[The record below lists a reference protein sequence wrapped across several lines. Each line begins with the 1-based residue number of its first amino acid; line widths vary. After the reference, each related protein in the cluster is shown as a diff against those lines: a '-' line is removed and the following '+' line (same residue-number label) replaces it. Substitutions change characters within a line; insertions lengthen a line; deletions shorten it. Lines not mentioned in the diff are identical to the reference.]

1 MDASYVDV
9 ITTAAARLNA
19 SDVDGYLSNFQ
30 PDCLHWISGSPDSMP
45 IPMPMPAFV
54 ESLQAM
60 RAGLSGMHLEELALF
75 GVDNFVCAHWR
86 TRGTHTA
93 ELFGMPPTQR
103 AISFDTAEVY
113 ELDDTG
119 RVRTSWAFGDPG
131 QLFRQI
137 SDNPNGGEA

>member
-9 ITTAAARLNA
+9 IRTAAARLNA

-60 RAGLSGMHLEELALF
+60 RAGLSGMHLEGYSA
-75 GVDNFVCAHWR
+75 R
-86 TRGTHTA
+86 TR
-93 ELFGMPPTQR
+93 
-103 AISFDTAEVY
+103 I
-113 ELDDTG
+113 
-119 RVRTSWAFGDPG
+119 
-131 QLFRQI
+131 
-137 SDNPNGGEA
+137 N

>member
-9 ITTAAARLNA
+9 IRTAAARLNA

-30 PDCLHWISGSPDSMP
+30 PDCRHWISGFPDA
-45 IPMPMPAFV
+45 MPMPAFV
-54 ESLQAM
+54 ESLHAM
-60 RAGLSGMHLEELALF
+60 RAGLPDMHLEEVALF

-86 TRGTHTA
+86 TTGTHTA

-103 AISFDTAEVY
+103 TISFDTAEVY

-131 QLFRQI
+131 EVFRQI